1 MFGQENINDRLGWHH
16 VMMGVAPW
24 PLILLSLSDLWRR
37 KPMLTRDL
45 EDALYTKTA
54 YSITEILASL
64 PASAGVFLAFT
75 VPAYLLTGKFL
86 YSLVIGSFILNLDKK
101 RLMSIFAVNDY
112 IWLVGNMPK

>member
-16 VMMGVAPW
+16 VMMSVAPW

-75 VPAYLLTGKFL
+75 VPAYLLTGWLL
-86 YSLVIGSFILNLDKK
+86 YFKQLDQKHCCPVKLLISLWMTLPLFD
-101 RLMSIFAVNDY
+101 
-112 IWLVGNMPK
+112 

>member
-16 VMMGVAPW
+16 VMMSVAPW

-75 VPAYLLTGKFL
+75 VPAYLLTG
-86 YSLVIGSFILNLDKK
+86 YIASLVHGFFILNNLTKNIVV
-101 RLMSIFAVNDY
+101 LLNY
-112 IWLVGNMPK
+112 

>member
-16 VMMGVAPW
+16 VMMSVAPW

-37 KPMLTRDL
+37 KSMLTRDL

-75 VPAYLLTGKFL
+75 VPAYLLTG
-86 YSLVIGSFILNLDKK
+86 
-101 RLMSIFAVNDY
+101 
-112 IWLVGNMPK
+112 

>member
-1 MFGQENINDRLGWHH
+1 MIEEHAATCSGLYEGEGGTCDPTRVTCEACGQKFGQENINDRLGWHH
-16 VMMGVAPW
+16 VMMSVAPW

-75 VPAYLLTGKFL
+75 VPAYLLTG
-86 YSLVIGSFILNLDKK
+86 
-101 RLMSIFAVNDY
+101 
-112 IWLVGNMPK
+112 

>member
-1 MFGQENINDRLGWHH
+1 MRVGDLNTCKAQTRLICFRWRYWDREWQKDHMFGQENINDRLGWHH
-16 VMMGVAPW
+16 VMMSVAPW

-75 VPAYLLTGKFL
+75 VPAYLLTG
-86 YSLVIGSFILNLDKK
+86 
-101 RLMSIFAVNDY
+101 
-112 IWLVGNMPK
+112 